1 MVEARV
7 RWAALGLLALLVLP
21 AGPAALPAASG
32 PKFGTAGVVLH
43 AGAQEPAE
51 PEEAVLR
58 TVYVTATTDDGEPVL
73 DLVPADLRLKEN
85 GRDRDILRVEPA
97 RLPMHISVI
106 VDDNGTGLFRYAV
119 ASFIQRLLPHAVFAI
134 STVTGQP
141 LKLVDYTRDT
151 TELIDAIGLLGAR
164 PATPDGG
171 QLLAGI
177 YEAARE
183 LRRLEADR
191 PVIVVLTV
199 GGEEHSTMLAREVLN
214 QLRDS
219 GASLNV
225 FAVTNSTLR
234 QMAPVDRASTLLETI
249 INISEVLGD
258 GPTQSGGMREEIVA
272 VTGPLQRLQDLA
284 EQLAYQYRVTYALP
298 PGVDSSD
305 RLSVSAERDGIRLRA
320 PTRVAR

>member
-1 MVEARV
+1 VSVKE
-7 RWAALGLLALLVLP
+7 
-21 AGPAALPAASG
+21 SG
-32 PKFGTAGVVLH
+32 RERQVV
-43 AGAQEPAE
+43 Q
-51 PEEAVLR
+51 
-58 TVYVTATTDDGEPVL
+58 
-73 DLVPADLRLKEN
+73 
-85 GRDRDILRVEPA
+85 VEPA
-97 RLPMHISVI
+97 RLPMHVSVI
-106 VDDNGTGLFRYAV
+106 VDDTGTGLFRYAV
-119 ASFIQRLLPHAVFAI
+119 ASFIERLLPQAVFAI

-151 TELIDAIGLLGAR
+151 AELIDAIGLLGAR

-183 LRRLEADR
+183 LDRLEAAR

-219 GASLNV
+219 RASLNV
-225 FAVTNSTLR
+225 FAVTSSVLR
-234 QMAPVDRASTLLETI
+234 QMAPVDRAATLLETI

-258 GPTQSGGMREEIVA
+258 GPAQSGGMREEIVA
-272 VTGPLQRLQDLA
+272 VTGRVQSLQRLA

-298 PGVDSSD
+298 EGVETSN
-305 RLSVSAERDGIRLRA
+305 RLEVSAERDGIKLRA
-320 PTRVAR
+320 PTRVPR

>member
-1 MVEARV
+1 MIQAHV
-7 RWAALGLLALLVLP
+7 RRASVLAVLAAVSLWPEG
-21 AGPAALPAASG
+21 SG
-32 PKFGTAGVVLH
+32 P
-43 AGAQEPAE
+43 
-51 PEEAVLR
+51 VLR
-58 TVYVTATTDDGEPVL
+58 AGTQASETLRSVYVTAVTEAGAPVL
-73 DLVPADLRLKEN
+73 DLVPGDVSVKES
-85 GRDRDILRVEPA
+85 GRARQVVHVEPA

-151 TELIDAIGLLGAR
+151 AELTDAIGLLGAR

-183 LRRLEADR
+183 LHRLEAER

-225 FAVTNSTLR
+225 FAVTSSVLR
-234 QMAPVDRASTLLETI
+234 QMAPVDRAATLLETI

-258 GPTQSGGMREEIVA
+258 GPSQSGGMRQEIVA
-272 VTGPLQRLQDLA
+272 VTGPVQSLQSLA
-284 EQLAYQYRVTYALP
+284 EQLAYQYRVTYTLP
-298 PGVDSSD
+298 AGVEPSN
-305 RLSVSAERDGIRLRA
+305 RLEVSAERDGIKLRA
-320 PTRVAR
+320 PTRVPR